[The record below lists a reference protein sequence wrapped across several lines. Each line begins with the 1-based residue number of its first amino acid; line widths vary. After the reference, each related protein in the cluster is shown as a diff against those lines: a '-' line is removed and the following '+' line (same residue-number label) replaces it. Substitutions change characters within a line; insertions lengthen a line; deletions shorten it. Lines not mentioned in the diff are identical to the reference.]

1 MGSVLKFRKWFK
13 YGLKAQKL
21 QKQYALK
28 VSCQNKAPSL
38 FLNPYCQRILVK
50 VYAVMLDEQ
59 RERASGSQ
67 LVRCAGLE
75 TARLHQPEAVG
86 KLKRHFYIVGG
97 EKDGLAKIV
106 SQAA

>member
-1 MGSVLKFRKWFK
+1 MISSKTSSRRLIIYSKLKFRKWFK

-21 QKQYALK
+21 QKQHALK
-28 VSCQNKAPSL
+28 VSYQNKAPSL

-67 LVRCAGLE
+67 LVRCTGLE
-75 TARLHQPEAVG
+75 TA
-86 KLKRHFYIVGG
+86 
-97 EKDGLAKIV
+97 
-106 SQAA
+106 